1 MRKPFSFALGVIG
14 TVLASALGGGCGLDT
29 EGVTFDVIE
38 EPDAPDDDA
47 GGDAGGGSKDAGP
60 GKDASTDAGDAGPDD
75 AALDGPDVDADE
87 GDAETDAEADAEP
100 DDAEAD
106 APEDAEVDGGDEGGV
121 PDGGDPDAGD
131 PDTGPEPC
139 TPGADPCDLD
149 CDGFVAKSCGGDD
162 CCDYDPDT
170 HPGQTAFFSERNL
183 CGNYDYDCDGNEQK
197 RWGKG
202 GCQLVWGR
210 CNETVGFSDT
220 VPECGKAGIFIHDC
234 SWACGDQ
241 TRAQDQECR

>member
-1 MRKPFSFALGVIG
+1 MTAGAESPHHGSAMRKPFSFALGLIG
-14 TVLASALGGGCGLDT
+14 TALASALAGGCGLDS

-38 EPDAPDDDA
+38 EHDVPAEEDA
-47 GGDAGGGSKDAGP
+47 GRDAGGGGAKDAGP
-60 GKDASTDAGDAGPDD
+60 GKDASTDAGDAG
-75 AALDGPDVDADE
+75 
-87 GDAETDAEADAEP
+87 P

-202 GCQLVWGR
+202 GCQLVWGS
-210 CNETVGFSDT
+210 CNETVGFSGT